1 MARSKSSSSNGF
13 FWAVVLVGVF
23 LLVGNWEKI
32 TGWFGKKDQKK
43 TESTVAR
50 PTDSKPLPKEE
61 EKDETETDATN
72 LVSSLYPTGAKVEVV
87 QHAAYT
93 LGYAEPY
100 EQAAWVAYR
109 LTAKMVNGKI
119 PRDDNFRPDP
129 DVSTGSAVPEDY
141 RRSGYDRGHLAPAAD
156 FRSSAK
162 WMDESFFMSNMS
174 PQIHEF
180 NAGIWENLESQTRRW
195 ARRFKTLYVITG
207 PVLRDGL
214 PRIGKYNQV
223 AVPEYFYKVIY
234 LPAPE
239 NKAIGFVMRN
249 EGSDK
254 KVRDFAMPVAQVE
267 KLTGLR
273 FFTGLPSSQQT
284 VLKAEPDLLFWFAKQ
299 KK

>member
-1 MARSKSSSSNGF
+1 MARSKLSSSNGL

-23 LLVGNWEKI
+23 LLAGNWEKI

-43 TESTVAR
+43 TETTVST
-50 PTDSKPLPKEE
+50 PTGSTPLPKE
-61 EKDETETDATN
+61 DESGAETDAAN
-72 LVSSLYPTGAKVEVV
+72 LVSSLYPTGAKAEVV

-109 LTAKMVNGKI
+109 LTATMVNGRTK
-119 PRDDNFRPDP
+119 REDNFRPDP

-156 FRSSAK
+156 FKSSAK
-162 WMDESFFMSNMS
+162 LMDESFLMSNMS

-195 ARRFKTLYVITG
+195 ARRFKTVYVITG

-254 KVRDFAMPVAQVE
+254 KVRDFAMSVAQVE
-267 KLTGLR
+267 KQTGLR
-273 FFTGLPSSQQT
+273 FFTRFPASQQAA
-284 VLKAEPDLLFWFAKQ
+284 LKAEPDLLFWFAKS